1 MTPEIMT
8 TIYLKPHKEESL
20 KRFHPWVFSGAI
32 SRVVLDTRHPGDA
45 PEEGE
50 LVCVRSAANEVLGI
64 GHWQVGSI
72 AVRILAFGVEDLPEG
87 FWRERI
93 RAAYKV
99 RQAIGLVR
107 VESQKSKVESNNDTF
122 RLVHGEGD
130 FLPGLVVDVYA
141 DTAVIQAHSVG
152 MHVCRKE
159 VADAVVAEVPQV
171 KNVYY
176 KSDDTLPFKA
186 AIEGEKV
193 GYLIKNSKFK
203 IQNSKFLSQGNDYSK
218 IQNSKFLSQEND
230 YSKIQND
237 EEFWSTE
244 NGLQFRIDWLRGQ
257 KTGFFIDQRENR
269 ALVER
274 YAKGKD
280 VLNSFCYTRGLSL
293 YALRGGA
300 KTVDSV
306 DVSQKAIDLVNINV
320 AKNFPNARNHT
331 AVAADAFEYLSAQ
344 KSEGRTYDLIILDPP
359 AFAKHR
365 DAVKNALR
373 GYQRI
378 NTKAIEMIRP
388 GGILFTFS
396 CSQAVDKEAFRL
408 AVFSAAA
415 QAGRN
420 VRILHQLHQPQDHP
434 INIYHPEGEYLKGLI
449 LWIE

>member
-1 MTPEIMT
+1 MVNSMT
-8 TIYLKPHKEESL
+8 TVILKPHKEESL
-20 KRFHPWVFSGAI
+20 LRFHPWVFSGAI
-32 SRVVLDTRHPGDA
+32 ARVVLDAKHKGDA

-50 LVCVRSAANEVLGI
+50 LVSVFSSANTPLGV

-72 AVRILAFGVEDLPEG
+72 AVRILAFGVESLPAG
-87 FWRERI
+87 FWHSRI
-93 RAAYKV
+93 RAAYRV
-99 RQAIGLVR
+99 RQTLGLADVQR
-107 VESQKSKVESNNDTF
+107 DHVQSTKENNTF
-122 RLVHGEGD
+122 RLIHGEGD
-130 FLPGLVVDVYA
+130 FLPGLIVDVYA
-141 DTAVIQAHSVG
+141 ETAVIQAHSVG

-159 VADAVVAEVPQV
+159 IADAILETVPQV
-171 KNVYY
+171 KNIYY

-186 AIEGEKV
+186 PIEGDKI
-193 GYLIKNSKFK
+193 GYLIS
-203 IQNSKFLSQGNDYSK
+203 DY
-218 IQNSKFLSQEND
+218 QFPAPLGEGQEGAD
-230 YSKIQND
+230 
-237 EEFWSTE
+237 EFWSIE
-244 NGLQFRIDWLRGQ
+244 NGLSFRIDWLRGQ

-274 YAKGKD
+274 YAKDKD
-280 VLNSFCYTRGLSL
+280 VLNMFCYTGGFSL

-320 AKNFPNARNHT
+320 AKNFPKAKNHT

-344 KSEGRTYDLIILDPP
+344 KSAGKTYDLIILDPP

-378 NTKAIEMIRP
+378 NAKAIEMIRP

-415 QAGRN
+415 QVGRS

-434 INIYHPEGEYLKGLI
+434 INIYHPEGEYLKGLV
-449 LWIE
+449 LYVE

>member
-1 MTPEIMT
+1 MT
-8 TIYLKPHKEESL
+8 TVYLKPHKEESL

-32 SRVVLDTRHPGDA
+32 SRVVLDASHKAAA

-50 LVCVRSAANEVLGI
+50 LVCVRSAANEVLGV

-72 AVRILAFGVEDLPEG
+72 AVRILAFGEERLPAD
-87 FWRERI
+87 FWLSRI
-93 RAAYKV
+93 RAAYKM
-99 RQAIGLVR
+99 RESLGLVR
-107 VESQKSKVESNNDTF
+107 NDQSQITNYKSLNNTF

-130 FLPGLVVDVYA
+130 FLPGLIVDVYA
-141 DTAVIQAHSVG
+141 ETAVIQAHSVG
-152 MHVCRKE
+152 MHVNRKE
-159 VADAVVAEVPQV
+159 IAQAILDEVPQV
-171 KNVYY
+171 KNIYY

-186 AIEGEKV
+186 PVEGEKT
-193 GYLIKNSKFK
+193 GWIKGPSDKG
-203 IQNSKFLSQGNDYSK
+203 LST
-218 IQNSKFLSQEND
+218 E
-230 YSKIQND
+230 
-237 EEFWSTE
+237 EEFWSIE

-280 VLNSFCYTRGLSL
+280 VLNMFCYTGGFSL

-306 DVSQKAIDLVNINV
+306 DVSQKAIDLVNVNV
-320 AKNFPNARNHT
+320 AKNFPEATNHT

-344 KSEGRTYDLIILDPP
+344 KTQGRTYDLIILDPP

-378 NTKAIEMIRP
+378 NAKAIEMIRP

-415 QAGRN
+415 QVGRK

-434 INIYHPEGEYLKGLI
+434 INIYHPEGEYLKGLV
-449 LWIE
+449 LYVE

>member
-1 MTPEIMT
+1 MVNSMT
-8 TIYLKPHKEESL
+8 TVILKPHKEESL
-20 KRFHPWVFSGAI
+20 LRFHPWVFSGAI
-32 SRVVLDTRHPGDA
+32 ARVVLDAKHKGDA

-50 LVCVRSAANEVLGI
+50 LVCVQSSTSNVLGV

-72 AVRILAFGVEDLPEG
+72 AVRILSFGSDSLPAD

-93 RAAYKV
+93 RAAYRV
-99 RQAIGLVR
+99 RQTLGLADVQR
-107 VESQKSKVESNNDTF
+107 DHVQSTKENNTF
-122 RLVHGEGD
+122 RLIHGEGD
-130 FLPGLVVDVYA
+130 FLPGLIVDVYA
-141 DTAVIQAHSVG
+141 ETAVIQAHSVG

-159 VADAVVAEVPQV
+159 IADAILAEVPQV
-171 KNVYY
+171 QNIYY

-186 AIEGEKV
+186 LVEGERV
-193 GYLIKNSKFK
+193 GWLTTPP
-203 IQNSKFLSQGNDYSK
+203 QGVLRTATGSP
-218 IQNSKFLSQEND
+218 IEQSSSPAQGRE
-230 YSKIQND
+230 I
-237 EEFWSTE
+237 EEFWSVE
-244 NGLQFRIDWLRGQ
+244 NGLSFRIDWLRGQ

-274 YAKGKD
+274 YAHGKD
-280 VLNSFCYTRGLSL
+280 VLNMFCYTGGFSL

-320 AKNFPNARNHT
+320 AKNFPKAKNHT
-331 AVAADAFEYLSAQ
+331 AVAADAFDYLSAQ
-344 KSEGRTYDLIILDPP
+344 KSAGKTYDLIILDPP

-378 NTKAIEMIRP
+378 NAKAIEMIRP

-415 QAGRN
+415 QVGRS

-434 INIYHPEGEYLKGLI
+434 INIYHPEGEYLKGLV
-449 LWIE
+449 LYVE